1 MIQKNDGFTMLEL
14 VCVMAIIVVMSA
26 AIVSA
31 GRKMIWSAG
40 TARERVQAR
49 SLWTALQLYL
59 MEEHKQEELR
69 SYMLLEEL
77 AEEPPDS
84 EGNPLHRYL
93 QGNVSGGALI
103 QGLTLSKD
111 HSEVTEMSYLTDQ
124 WTVRVSRDSIVIQPF
139 NEF

>member
-1 MIQKNDGFTMLEL
+1 MIQKNNGFTLLEL
-14 VCVMAIIVVMSA
+14 VCAMAIIVVMSA
-26 AIVSA
+26 AIVPA
-31 GRKMIWSAG
+31 GRKMIRSAG

-49 SLWTALQLYL
+49 SLWIALQMYL

-84 EGNPLHRYL
+84 EENPLHRYL
-93 QGNVSGGALI
+93 QGNVSGGILI

-111 HSEVTEMSYLTDQ
+111 HSEVTEMSYRTDQ
-124 WTVRVSRDSIVIQPF
+124 WTVKVSRGNIVIQPF